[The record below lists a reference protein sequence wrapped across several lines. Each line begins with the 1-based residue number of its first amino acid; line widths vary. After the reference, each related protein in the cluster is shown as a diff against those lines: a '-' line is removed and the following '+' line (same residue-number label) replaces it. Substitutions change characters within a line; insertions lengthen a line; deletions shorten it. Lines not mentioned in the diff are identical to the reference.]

1 MTFRL
6 PSLLPRAAAFLLLS
20 AGLAVAAEPSAPPIV
35 GGTVAA
41 TGAYPWQVALLSADV
56 ANNFN
61 AQFCGG
67 SLIAPTWVLT
77 AAHCVAGETASSIEV
92 LVGTNSL
99 TSGGTRIAV
108 SQVIA
113 HENYSSTTDDSDV
126 ALLKLAT
133 AATQTTIGYLN
144 TANEA
149 SYAAPGTVATISGWG
164 ALSEA
169 GSNYPSVLYAAQVP
183 IVSNTVCNGDYGG
196 SITANMLCAGF
207 DDGGVDTCQGDSGGP
222 LVVPNG
228 SGYLLA
234 GVTSF
239 GIGCARSA
247 YYGVYARVARFAEWI
262 KAKTGTSGGGTT
274 KPGTPVVIRPTG
286 VIADMTPTIVWRSM
300 QSAGVTRYQV
310 EIRRSGAVKFRR
322 DVAPVQAGCSTA
334 AASQCR
340 FTPNIWLYGSGY
352 SVRVRAYAKLW
363 SDWSTRQTFTVRK
376 GVKLATTTRMEAGDG
391 RWTWDAVAG
400 AERYLLVGVDGEGR
414 TVAHARVAA
423 AEARCADGT
432 GSCRIAALSA
442 PAKIR
447 SWWVRAGAGK
457 EWGPVSGAAA
467 E

>member
-1 MTFRL
+1 MPSRL
-6 PSLLPRAAAFLLLS
+6 ASLMPPAAAFLLAA
-20 AGLAVAAEPSAPPIV
+20 AGMAFAAEPAVPPIV
-35 GGTVAA
+35 GGSVAA
-41 TGAYPWQVALLSADV
+41 DGAYPWQVALLSADT
-56 ANNFN
+56 ANNYN

-67 SLIAPTWVLT
+67 SLVAATWVVT
-77 AAHCVAGETASSIEV
+77 AAHCVEGETAASIDV

-99 TSGGTRIAV
+99 ASGGTRIAASAIYV
-108 SQVIA
+108 
-113 HENYSSTTDDSDV
+113 HPNYSASTDDSDI
-126 ALLKLAT
+126 ALIKLASST
-133 AATQTTIGYLN
+133 SVQTIGLVS
-144 TANEA
+144 ASNEA
-149 SYAAPGTVATISGWG
+149 TVAEPGTVATISGWG
-164 ALSEA
+164 DLAENS
-169 GSNYPSVLYAAQVP
+169 GNYPTLLHEAQVP

-196 SITANMLCAGF
+196 SITANMLCAGY
-207 DDGGVDTCQGDSGGP
+207 DEGGVDTCQGDSGGP

-228 SGYLLA
+228 SGSYLLA

-239 GIGCARSA
+239 GIGCARST
-247 YYGVYARVARFAEWI
+247 YYGVYTRVSKFNDWI
-262 KAKTGTSGGGTT
+262 KAKIGGGSTVT
-274 KPGTPVVIRPTG
+274 KPSAPVVLRPTG

-310 EIRRSGAVKFRR
+310 EIRRGGNVRFRR

-340 FTPNIWLYGSGY
+340 FTPNVWLYGSGY

-376 GVKLATTTRMEAGDG
+376 GVKLATTTGMEADGG

-414 TVAHARVAA
+414 TVAHARVEAA
-423 AEARCADGT
+423 AARCADGAGT
-432 GSCRIAALSA
+432 CRIAALAA

-467 E
+467 D